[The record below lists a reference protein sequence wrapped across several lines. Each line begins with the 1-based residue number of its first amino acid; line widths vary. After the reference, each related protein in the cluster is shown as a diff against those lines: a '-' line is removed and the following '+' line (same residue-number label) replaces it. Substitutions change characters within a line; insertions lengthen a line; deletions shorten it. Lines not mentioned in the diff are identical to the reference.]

1 MKILKQRKGRSKRK
15 RRLDSA
21 EERERE
27 REKGKSKQETGVK
40 ERLLIMVTTRP
51 KLTAPLHT
59 CTHADAGI
67 ESQTDKHT

>member
-1 MKILKQRKGRSKRK
+1 MKISKQRKGRSKRK
-15 RRLDSA
+15 RRLDSV
-21 EERERE
+21 EERE